1 MNIRMHHIQKHIL
14 RTLMYNKRAKFSD
27 MRPPRV
33 DSNAY
38 SYHLRV
44 LQKDGLVE
52 KTDKGYRLSPDGL
65 FYVDKVSMDN
75 LETRVQPKIITMIVI
90 QNELGEVLVYSK
102 NKQPFIQS
110 MMLPFG
116 KVHIDDLTI
125 IDAARREMTEKV
137 GVIADDLK
145 HVGECHIRA
154 KINGHLVWNVLA
166 HVHTAR
172 LTTKQLQGDKHQ
184 WLNKDQRQTHKFVPA
199 SEEIIKIALSSKQF
213 FFETFETEW

>member
-1 MNIRMHHIQKHIL
+1 
-14 RTLMYNKRAKFSD
+14 MYTKRARFSD

-75 LETRVQPKIITMIVI
+75 FETRVQPKIITMIVV
-90 QNELGEVLVYSK
+90 QNEHSDVLVYPK
-102 NKQPFIQS
+102 TKQPFIQA
-110 MMLPFG
+110 MMMPFG
-116 KVHIDDLTI
+116 KIHIDDLTVL
-125 IDAARREMTEKV
+125 DAAKREMDEKV
-137 GVIADDLK
+137 GVIPKDLK
-145 HVGECHIRA
+145 HVGDCYIRA

-166 HVHTAR
+166 HVFVAK
-172 LTTKQLQGDKHQ
+172 LNSKQVSDDNCK
-184 WLNKDQRQTHKFVPA
+184 WLSSEQRRSLKFVPA
-199 SEEIIKIALSSKQF
+199 TEKIINAALTSKQF
-213 FFETFETEW
+213 FFETFEVEW